1 MGGGPGFD
9 RTASAPVGAENR
21 GRTGCTLP
29 PIAVGR
35 VAADTCLMIQLAI
48 RCHPRVPVSAE
59 ELERWLEQQVD
70 RLRAEAPR
78 GTVRLSRLTQELP
91 SVDIDI
97 GWLLELELPEG
108 EPLLARDRLTDA
120 LRDMR
125 LLGLEPTLL
134 APQELSDWAAQRGD
148 GTGEPTGSASAASDA
163 APGANGTP

>member
-1 MGGGPGFD
+1 VVDVIGGPGFD

-134 APQELSDWAAQRGD
+134 APQELSD
-148 GTGEPTGSASAASDA
+148 
-163 APGANGTP
+163 